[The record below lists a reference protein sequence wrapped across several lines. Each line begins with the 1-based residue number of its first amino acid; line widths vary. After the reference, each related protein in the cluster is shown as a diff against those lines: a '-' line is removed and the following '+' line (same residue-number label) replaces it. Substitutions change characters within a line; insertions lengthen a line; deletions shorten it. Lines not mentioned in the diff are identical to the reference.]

1 MVIALAL
8 GPYAGKETGE
18 TALFRSLFDQLKTGD
33 LVLSRQFKGVRTQK
47 RVSRPLLTLA
57 ESSCIVIQRMPNKA
71 FNTDG
76 EYAAG

>member
-1 MVIALAL
+1 MICREVWARKCKRGHSTFLACIHETK
-8 GPYAGKETGE
+8 KETE
-18 TALFRSLFDQLKTGD
+18 LKAPREIKEARTYNR
-33 LVLSRQFKGVRTQK
+33 VL
-47 RVSRPLLTLA
+47 RPFLTLA